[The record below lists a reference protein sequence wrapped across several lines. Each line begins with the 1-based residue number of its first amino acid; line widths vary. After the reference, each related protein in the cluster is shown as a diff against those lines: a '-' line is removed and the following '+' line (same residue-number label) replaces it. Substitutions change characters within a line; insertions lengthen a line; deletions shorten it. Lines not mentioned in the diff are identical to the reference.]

1 MPSHRP
7 VTIAF
12 AASFFLSLAACG
24 GSEAIAT
31 NTGDETAL
39 DAGAGDAA
47 DASSRSLGVV
57 ATDVLEIA
65 VTGGLPAGCPGQ
77 GYRAASTH
85 YRVELETGA
94 LDVSRTTACLDD
106 AGAEPAPVETTLTLD
121 AADRDAVVA
130 LAEAL
135 VAKPGTPEDCPIDA
149 PDERLTITHRDH
161 TAESWPVRL
170 AHCAGG
176 LPLVRYAEYSAL
188 RARLDALAP

>member
-1 MPSHRP
+1 MPSSRLVIP
-7 VTIAF
+7 L
-12 AASFFLSLAACG
+12 AASLFLSLTACSDPAAGDGSG
-24 GSEAIAT
+24 G
-31 NTGDETAL
+31 DPTAL

-47 DASSRSLGVV
+47 DASTRSLGVV

-77 GYRAASTH
+77 GYRAASTR
-85 YRVELETGA
+85 YRVELATGA
-94 LDVSRTTACLDD
+94 LNVSRTTACLDD
-106 AGAEPAPVETTLTLD
+106 AGAEPLPVETTRALD

-135 VAKPGTPEDCPIDA
+135 VAKPGMPEDCPVDA

-161 TAESWPVRL
+161 TSESWPVRM
-170 AHCAGG
+170 AHCAGF
-176 LPLVRYAEYSAL
+176 LPVVRYAEYAAL